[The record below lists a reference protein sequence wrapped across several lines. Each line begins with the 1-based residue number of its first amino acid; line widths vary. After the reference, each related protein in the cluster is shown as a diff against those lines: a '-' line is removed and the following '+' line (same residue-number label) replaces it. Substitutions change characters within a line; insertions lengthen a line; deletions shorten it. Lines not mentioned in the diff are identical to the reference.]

1 MDQQVNGISRP
12 QKTTRSNSGRSQ
24 ASQDSSSS
32 FHDSSSQTEESPGV
46 VSTLDEL
53 TDQNN
58 ICDALGI
65 LPHPK
70 PSTTWEDIDNEGS
83 KTGEEGVSNFYN
95 VVPNPDADEVD
106 LSVLRGATNTQVSV
120 KEKMNDVNDIEGPDD
135 LNALSEIVPNLVDP
149 STNKV
154 AQKNMNSSKFSNHF
168 SNNDTKTE
176 TIQKENFRLENDP
189 RITSTMALRGS
200 AVINDPTA
208 SQNTITPSDE
218 HNIPP
223 GQSDLARKALAQT
236 CDDQNNDDTASR
248 DSSVT
253 ALKDADGENEID
265 ENEKDDPIEQDIS
278 GFYDGADLGKTPKAK
293 GTSHLPPQSTTTNV
307 AQMNGGRM
315 IPTGQG
321 RAEQRS
327 RSRQNGL
334 QRLPSATSVSSATVS
349 THEVRLPMYLPTFKP
364 ATGCTNASDFV
375 VRCFVARLRSGITVV
390 KHGRSRWCKSRL
402 RVLHVHEDGRSLSW
416 KPAQGEPTSSKR
428 PPKLDLSTCMEV
440 RHAWSPD
447 PLYQMY
453 TGTPILRAKCEA
465 ANAHKSF
472 ALIFPKR
479 TVDITGVTADQCKV
493 LMEGFSALCF
503 RLQVANLAGK
513 NKKTNKDDGESNGKN
528 DNSDEDTTHS
538 NTSTNNSG
546 KPNSPNNLSK
556 KKHG

>member
-1 MDQQVNGISRP
+1 MVENMIREH
-12 QKTTRSNSGRSQ
+12 TI
-24 ASQDSSSS
+24 
-32 FHDSSSQTEESPGV
+32 
-46 VSTLDEL
+46 L
-53 TDQNN
+53 TKQ
-58 ICDALGI
+58 LI
-65 LPHPK
+65 LPLK
-70 PSTTWEDIDNEGS
+70 FDIE
-83 KTGEEGVSNFYN
+83 
-95 VVPNPDADEVD
+95 
-106 LSVLRGATNTQVSV
+106 
-120 KEKMNDVNDIEGPDD
+120 DVNDIEGPDD
-135 LNALSEIVPNLVDP
+135 LNALSELVPDLVDP

-154 AQKNMNSSKFSNHF
+154 SQKNMNSSNFSSHLSSSHNEKK
-168 SNNDTKTE
+168 SEADLNDNPRLGNESRIKSTLAMRGSVINND
-176 TIQKENFRLENDP
+176 LLD
-189 RITSTMALRGS
+189 
-200 AVINDPTA
+200 
-208 SQNTITPSDE
+208 SQNAIVPSKSLDE
-218 HNIPP
+218 DNSQP
-223 GQSDLARKALAQT
+223 GQSDLARKALAQSHGNEK
-236 CDDQNNDDTASR
+236 NNDDTASR

-253 ALKDADGENEID
+253 ALKDADVENENGENKKED
-265 ENEKDDPIEQDIS
+265 SIEQDIS
-278 GFYDGADLGKTPKAK
+278 GFDDGVDVGKTPKAK
-293 GTSHLPPQSTTTNV
+293 GTSLSQPQSTTMNA

-315 IPTGQG
+315 IPSTQG
-321 RAEQRS
+321 RVEQRS

-334 QRLPSATSVSSATVS
+334 QRLPSATSISSATVS

-513 NKKTNKDDGESNGKN
+513 NNKKIRSEKKN
-528 DNSDEDTTHS
+528 DSDEETTDS
-538 NTSTNNSG
+538 NTLTNNSG
-546 KPNSPNNLSK
+546 KPNSPYNSSK
-556 KKHG
+556 KKHLLG